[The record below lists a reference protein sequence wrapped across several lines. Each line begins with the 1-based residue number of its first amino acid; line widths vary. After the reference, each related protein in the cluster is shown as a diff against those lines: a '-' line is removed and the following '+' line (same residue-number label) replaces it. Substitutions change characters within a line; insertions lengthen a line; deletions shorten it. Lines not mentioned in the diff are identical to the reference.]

1 MTTTTVA
8 HIPYAERYIGPQTPR
23 TLEVAWIAGTED
35 CITINKCVARR
46 AGECADFEQAI
57 RECAGLYIRG
67 PDGENYE
74 PWRELFGAPWAF
86 RSITEMT
93 LGFVSIFPDL
103 HLFRLWSDDNLVIQI
118 ASRHYD
124 TLLKLFHDIGKDI
137 STFGFEVVSWGY
149 GPRGL
154 LYRISR

>member
-1 MTTTTVA
+1 MTTPTAVL
-8 HIPYAERYIGPQTPR
+8 IPHTERHIGPHAPR
-23 TLEVAWIAGTED
+23 KLEVAWVAGTED
-35 CITINKCVARR
+35 CITINQRVARR

-57 RECAGLYIRG
+57 RECSGLYIRG

-93 LGFVSIFPDL
+93 LGFASIFPDL
-103 HLFRLWSDDNLVIQI
+103 HLLRLWSDDNLVIQI

-124 TLLKLFHDIGKDI
+124 TLLKLFHCLGEDVGA
-137 STFGFEVVSWGY
+137 FGFEVVSWGY

-154 LYRISR
+154 LYKISR

>member
-1 MTTTTVA
+1 MTTTTA
-8 HIPYAERYIGPQTPR
+8 ELIPHVERHIGPQTPR
-23 TLEVAWIAGTED
+23 KLEVAWVGGTED
-35 CITINKCVARR
+35 RITINQHIARYAEDR
-46 AGECADFEQAI
+46 ADFEQAI
-57 RECAGLYIRG
+57 RECVGLYIRG
-67 PDGENYE
+67 PDGEHYE

-103 HLFRLWSDDNLVIQI
+103 HLFRLWSDGDLVIRI
-118 ASRHYD
+118 ASRHYN
-124 TLLKLFHDIGKDI
+124 TLLKLFHDIGEDI
-137 STFGFEVVSWGY
+137 SAVGLEVISCGY